1 MDKYA
6 WYKLL
11 AIIVVGAFI
20 LQGFATGVLSG
31 GGQQT
36 QEQEQEGAS
45 FTGNAFANV
54 TLVRYEPYLIVEG
67 GGTEAE
73 EVKQGLIDEG
83 IATYAVPSQGKL
95 VVSLKTSKSVVS
107 AASEFEKANASA
119 IATAVIR
126 TPEDVRVQGE
136 GIVTTAKG
144 TSFNLQIRPILEQG
158 SVHEASFLARVENGY
173 VTGIGDFSI
182 IPEFVENAV
191 VFAGIVSEKKTGYS
205 VEIAW
210 QNRTAARQIV
220 KEQGAE
226 YQEKSYIAILENATL
241 EQLNAAALQGQSYIT
256 GTRQGIISVKN
267 DFSDIELAG
276 GQLFALG
283 LFPTFPPSIAT
294 FENQST
300 NETALSLNE
309 KLGEQGISAE
319 IASSSIVVV
328 KLPETIEANG
338 KEYYTGEEEFEVKAP
353 SEMNA
358 TNVTLVLDFEAIGSQ
373 IVRIAEVWEG
383 DTQS

>member
-1 MDKYA
+1 MDKYG

-20 LQGFATGVLSG
+20 LQGFATGALSG
-31 GGQQT
+31 GGQPN
-36 QEQEQEGAS
+36 QEEEGEGSS

-67 GGTEAE
+67 SGTGAE
-73 EVKQGLIDEG
+73 EVKDRLIDEG

-126 TPEDVRVQGE
+126 TSEDVRVEGE

-144 TSFNLQIRPILEQG
+144 TSFNLQIRPILEEG
-158 SVHEASFLARVENGY
+158 SVHQARFLARVENGF
-173 VTGIGDFSI
+173 VTGIGEFSI
-182 IPEFVENAV
+182 VPEFVENAI
-191 VFAGIVSEKKTGYS
+191 VFAGIASEKKTEYL

-210 QNRTAARQIV
+210 QNRTAAREIV
-220 KEQGAE
+220 KSEGAN
-226 YQEKSYIAILENATL
+226 YQEKSYIDILENATS
-241 EQLNAAALQGQSYIT
+241 EQLNAAALQGQDYIT
-256 GTRQGIISVKN
+256 GTRPGIISVGN
-267 DFSDIELAG
+267 DFYDIELAG

-283 LFPTFPPSIAT
+283 LFPTFPASVAT

-300 NETALSLNE
+300 NETAVELYE
-309 KLGEQGISAE
+309 KLGEEGIGAE
-319 IASSSIVVV
+319 IRSSSVVVV
-328 KLPETIEANG
+328 KLPEAIEANE
-338 KEYYTGEEEFEVKAP
+338 KYYYTGEEEIEVKAP
-353 SEMNA
+353 DEMNA
-358 TNVTLVLDFEAIGSQ
+358 TNVSLVLDFEAIGNR
-373 IVRIAEVWEG
+373 IVRIVRVGEG
-383 DTQS
+383 DAQS